1 MSTGAAFSQS
11 VLSNRVIT
19 ESRTVANA
27 VGCGDV
33 FNGSIALKECL
44 QSKTYAQIQQGVLSI
59 VRVHLLIQIHC
70 VCIFLKQIPFYVEL

>member
-11 VLSNRVIT
+11 VLSNRVIM

-33 FNGSIALKECL
+33 FNDSIALKKCT
-44 QSKTYAQIQQGVLSI
+44 QSKTYARIQQGVLSI
-59 VRVHLLIQIHC
+59 VRTFLLIKFIL
-70 VCIFLKQIPFYVEL
+70 FLYF